1 MLTET
6 KLCGLMFLI
15 VLSIAYFSGFM
26 TIDWVKLSDF
36 AIASL
41 GLLGSWVLAK
51 FHDSGSTP

>member
-1 MLTET
+1 
-6 KLCGLMFLI
+6 MFLI

-36 AIASL
+36 ALASL